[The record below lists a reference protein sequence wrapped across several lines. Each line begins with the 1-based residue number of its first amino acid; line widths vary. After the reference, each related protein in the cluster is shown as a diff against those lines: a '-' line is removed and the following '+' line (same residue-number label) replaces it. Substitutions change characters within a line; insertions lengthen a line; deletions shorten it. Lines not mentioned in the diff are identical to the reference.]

1 MSFQDRVNQDVPSG
15 FAGDFAT
22 SNPRI
27 VLGGG
32 NIVFR
37 AGKGGVLASSFVWRD
52 TNSNFVINQG
62 TTTPVGFIMRQRTGI
77 MPNYLQENSMI
88 IPEGFEVTVFAKGD
102 FIVMLPEDMA
112 PPASGDIVYAS
123 KTTGQI
129 VPSTD
134 ANAVAT
140 GYHYGLFGENSF
152 FITGWV

>member
-52 TNSNFVINQG
+52 TNSNFVING
-62 TTTPVGFIMRQRTGI
+62 EPAEFGKNRT
-77 MPNYLQENSMI
+77 LR
-88 IPEGFEVTVFAKGD
+88 F
-102 FIVMLPEDMA
+102 
-112 PPASGDIVYAS
+112 SGH
-123 KTTGQI
+123 
-129 VPSTD
+129 P
-134 ANAVAT
+134 
-140 GYHYGLFGENSF
+140 
-152 FITGWV
+152 